1 MMRIDLEILRRQ
13 VGFLPG
19 GNAASSLLRAPADET
34 GSGVQPRRR
43 ILIVEDDYFV
53 AMDIERWLLDENFD
67 IVGIAG
73 SADEAINLAE
83 AQRPDLILMDIRLGG
98 SRDGVQAA
106 TEILSTNGI
115 RCIFVSAF
123 ADPLTRSRAAPCNP
137 FGWIEKPFKREDLL
151 RAIARAF
158 GESD

>member
-1 MMRIDLEILRRQ
+1 MTIEIEIIRRQ
-13 VGFLPG
+13 VTRLPG
-19 GNAASSLLRAPADET
+19 GNVASAFRRAPDSET

-53 AMDIERWLLDENFD
+53 AMDIERCLIDANFD
-67 IVGIAG
+67 IVGIAA
-73 SADEAINLAE
+73 SADEAIDLAG
-83 AQRPDLILMDIRLGG
+83 AHRPHLILMDIRLGG
-98 SRDGVQAA
+98 FRDGVEAA
-106 TEILSTNGI
+106 TEILSKNGI

-123 ADPLTRSRAAPCNP
+123 VDPPTRRRAAASNP
-137 FGWIEKPFKREDLL
+137 LGWLEKPFKREDLL